1 MWKEAGLRQEKMEEA
16 EGLATPVGDR
26 VEWAVGALKN
36 DQEDRQRDA
45 GPQVGREGRLE
56 LVNTSSPL
64 FFQTKGCEP
73 SWG

>member
-1 MWKEAGLRQEKMEEA
+1 MEGERLRQEKVEEA
-16 EGLATPVGDR
+16 EGLATPPETGWN
-26 VEWAVGALKN
+26 WAVDALKN
-36 DQEDRQRDA
+36 DQEGRQRGA